1 MKGLEKDIP
10 LSVAL
15 RNAVEKRPRIAAYLA
30 SPRRIDFNEYGIFR
44 HYPELD
50 R

>member
-1 MKGLEKDIP
+1 MAREEGDGVIE
-10 LSVAL
+10 
-15 RNAVEKRPRIAAYLA
+15 AVAAYLA
-30 SPRRIDFNEYGIFR
+30 SEGRLAANENDLFR